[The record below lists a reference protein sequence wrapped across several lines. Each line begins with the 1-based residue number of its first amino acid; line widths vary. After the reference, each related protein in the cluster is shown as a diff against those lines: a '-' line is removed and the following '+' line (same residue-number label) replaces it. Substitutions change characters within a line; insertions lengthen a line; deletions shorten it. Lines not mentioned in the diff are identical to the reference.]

1 MNRIKAIRDDND
13 YKEALAM
20 LETLID
26 MEPAHDSAESEQLDI
41 LSTLIESYESKNFP
55 QEFPSAIDAIK
66 FKMEQDGLQQKDL
79 EQYIGTKGRVSE
91 ILSGKRSLSIEMIR
105 ALEEGLGIPAKVLL
119 QKPAKLD
126 DEYDNWDRAVVSQM
140 KRRGYFDGF
149 ESSVSNVG
157 DLLKRFFGDVNMVS
171 QPQMLL
177 KQSNYRAVK
186 ANKQALAAWTNFV
199 VKSSQGISSVPEPV
213 NVDIDFMRAIAKLS
227 SNSEGPLL
235 AQTKLAESGILL
247 VIEPPLI
254 GTRLDGATIFNR
266 GNNPIIGLT
275 LRYDRLDNFWFT
287 LMHELAHISLHSDH
301 DDIDLFFDDLFTKSG
316 EPIARFEKEADDLA
330 GEALVSSAAWETSPA
345 RLVPSPITAKLLAKQ
360 LGVHIAVIAGKIRHE
375 SNQWTILN
383 DLVEKNNIRY
393 LFPSKMW
400 DKS

>member
-1 MNRIKAIRDDND
+1 MNRIKAIRDEND

-20 LETLID
+20 LEVLID
-26 MEPAHDSAESEQLDI
+26 MNPAPDSAESEQLDI
-41 LSTLIESYESKNFP
+41 LSTLIESYEAKSFP
-55 QEFPSAIDAIK
+55 QELPSAIDAIK
-66 FKMEQDGLQQKDL
+66 FKMEQDGLQQRDL

-105 ALEEGLGIPAKVLL
+105 ALEVGLGIPAKVLV
-119 QKPAKLD
+119 QKSAKLD
-126 DEYDNWDRAVVSQM
+126 DEYDNWDRAVVTQM
-140 KRRGYFDGF
+140 KKRGYFEGL
-149 ESSVSNVG
+149 ELSISNAG
-157 DLLKRFFGDVNMVS
+157 ELLERFFGDTNTVS
-171 QPQMLL
+171 HPQMLL
-177 KQSNYRAVK
+177 KQSSYRAVK

-199 VKSSQGISSVPEPV
+199 VKSSHDIASFAEPV
-213 NVDIDFMRAIAKLS
+213 NVDLEFMRTIARLS
-227 SNSEGPLL
+227 SDPEGPLL
-235 AQTKLAESGILL
+235 AQAKLAEAGILL
-247 VIEPPLI
+247 VLEPALV

-266 GNNPIIGLT
+266 SKNPIIGLT

-316 EPIARFEKEADDLA
+316 EPIDKFEKEADDLA

-360 LGVHIAVIAGKIRHE
+360 LGVHIAVVAGKIRHE
-375 SNQWTILN
+375 SKQWTILN
-383 DLVEKNNIRY
+383 DLVEKNNVRY
-393 LFPSKMW
+393 LFPSKTW